1 MEYEYNKTHMI
12 TVTQAH
18 SSILQHE
25 SYKGVSKIFAR
36 LKLFLIP
43 YEKLTGLLIMTFN
56 NMQSPKFLSIPLKAF
71 GNLAPSI
78 LFIYY
83 QLLLVLSTYY
93 KNTNFAVPYLPF
105 SMPLFIVF
113 PSPEIKSH
121 FSVSSYSSFKGY
133 HFQILPLPQSIPL
146 SPKQ

>member
-1 MEYEYNKTHMI
+1 MI
-12 TVTQAH
+12 TVTQVH
-18 SSILQHE
+18 SSVSQHE
-25 SYKGVSKIFAR
+25 SYKGVTKIFAS

-43 YEKLTGLLIMTFN
+43 YEKSTGLLIVTFN

-93 KNTNFAVPYLPF
+93 KNTNFAIPYLPF
-105 SMPLFIVF
+105 SIVF

-121 FSVSSYSSFKGY
+121 VSISSYSSFKGY
-133 HFQILPLPQSIPL
+133 HFQILPLPQNIPI